1 MRTFSPASDLET
13 KQIVWSC
20 FKFGKQLVY
29 KDNAQVHDSVFLSG
43 CFARRYDE
51 DVKIPTF

>member
-20 FKFGKQLVY
+20 FKFGKQLAY